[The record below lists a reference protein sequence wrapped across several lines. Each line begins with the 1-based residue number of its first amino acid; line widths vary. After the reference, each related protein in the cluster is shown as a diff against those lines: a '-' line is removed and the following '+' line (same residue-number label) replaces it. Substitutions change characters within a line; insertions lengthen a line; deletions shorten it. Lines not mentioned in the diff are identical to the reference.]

1 MKDVLAKLFGFLK
14 YLLLI
19 ISFGL
24 VFFGIMTTYSRLNKS
39 LLDAIG
45 VFLPFALV
53 LLVFIVSMVMN
64 SKLANS
70 KLLFNFVSCLAFTV
84 TIIIGLR
91 SMFDKNMLLYYKY
104 QINFNPTFFADNLS
118 AIEFML
124 YMIFASNVLLIICD
138 LLKKKKNSNNNLN
151 DIR

>member
-14 YLLLI
+14 YILLI

-24 VFFGIMTTYSRLNKS
+24 IFFGIMTTYSRLEKP
-39 LLDAIG
+39 LTDAVS
-45 VFLPFALV
+45 VFLPFGLV
-53 LLVFIVSMVMN
+53 LLSFIATMIMN
-64 SKLANS
+64 SNLYNS
-70 KLLFNFVSCLAFTV
+70 KLLFNFVSCLVFIV

-91 SMFDKNMLLYYKY
+91 SMFDKNMLLFYKY

-124 YMIFASNVLLIICD
+124 YMIFTANVLLIICD
-138 LLKKKKNSNNNLN
+138 LLTKSNKAK
-151 DIR
+151 ISVEK